1 MRFDSIRYVFVLLL
15 SAPFIWSCAAPETK
29 PATYETTEE
38 TESTG
43 DSAPAEV
50 VVEGR
55 ALKAEEIRPAAP
67 GVGPVAEET
76 AFAKPPPAAKEKKER
91 KERDKDYHFS
101 DEVVTGDLSKPEGEM
116 KKPEPASAPE
126 PRPSKSRRIR
136 PSSAGVKAGSADDNM
151 QFHAFLEFLD
161 ENGRL
166 GLECDVFERIVVSVK
181 DRAGL
186 PLADALVTVWD
197 GKKKLLQRRTYAD
210 GRALIFPS
218 ESKRLQG
225 QSVKVV
231 VRHGTREKEAFL
243 NASRKHRLDFK
254 FGFKRDEFQQV
265 PLDIAFIL
273 DTTGSMGDELQR
285 LKQTLEYIHFQTT
298 HLAPRPDVRFGMVL
312 FRDTTDDYRTRVMP
326 FTADVEQFARDLDKV
341 RAGGGGDNPED
352 VQEGLKDAMT
362 KLKWREK
369 GAKLAFLIG
378 DAPPHLDY
386 GQKYTYI
393 RAMRDA
399 AQKGIK
405 IATIGASGLD
415 TQGEL
420 VWRQIAQYTMA
431 PFVFLTYGESGD
443 SEGSPSTVSHHVG
456 SNWVAENLDAIIIR
470 MVKVELAHYSPKG
483 AQPREDFFVAENNP
497 DVAAAD
503 VLEDLFRQSVKQL
516 VDYCVLR
523 IDPRTPTVVLPI
535 KFKGKKLKVPSER
548 LENRLALSLVQSGKF
563 QLVEK
568 KDLPDLIKTLSDQY
582 SLKYDGDKVAEMGKL
597 IPAKLAVF
605 SHIGGG
611 DRNQVEMLIK
621 LVRLETGEIL
631 SLSLLKIEKTLLAR
645 K

>member
-1 MRFDSIRYVFVLLL
+1 M
-15 SAPFIWSCAAPETK
+15 
-29 PATYETTEE
+29 
-38 TESTG
+38 
-43 DSAPAEV
+43 
-50 VVEGR
+50 
-55 ALKAEEIRPAAP
+55 
-67 GVGPVAEET
+67 
-76 AFAKPPPAAKEKKER
+76 
-91 KERDKDYHFS
+91 
-101 DEVVTGDLSKPEGEM
+101 
-116 KKPEPASAPE
+116 
-126 PRPSKSRRIR
+126 
-136 PSSAGVKAGSADDNM
+136 
-151 QFHAFLEFLD
+151 
-161 ENGRL
+161 
-166 GLECDVFERIVVSVK
+166 
-181 DRAGL
+181 
-186 PLADALVTVWD
+186 
-197 GKKKLLQRRTYAD
+197 
-210 GRALIFPS
+210 IFPS
-218 ESKRLQG
+218 ESKALQG

-231 VRHGTREKEAFL
+231 VRYGTKEKESFL
-243 NASRKHRLDFK
+243 NASRKHRLNFK
-254 FGFKRDEFQQV
+254 FGFKRSEFQQV
-265 PLDIAFIL
+265 PLDVAFVL

-285 LKQTLEYIHFQTT
+285 LKKTLEYIHFQIN
-298 HLAPRPDVRFGMVL
+298 HLAPKPDVRFGIVL
-312 FRDTTDDYRTRVMP
+312 FRDTTDDYRTQVIA
-326 FTADVEQFARDLDKV
+326 FTSDVEQFARDLDKV

-362 KLKWREK
+362 KLKWRKK

-386 GQKYTYI
+386 GQKFTYVS
-393 RAMRDA
+393 AMREA
-399 AQKGIK
+399 AKKGIK
-405 IATIGASGLD
+405 IASIGASGLD

-443 SEGSPSTVSHHVG
+443 SEGSPSSVSHHVG

-483 AQPREDFFVAENNP
+483 AQPKEDFFVAAHNP
-497 DVAAAD
+497 KVASDD

-523 IDPRTPTVVLPI
+523 IEPRTPTVVLPI
-535 KFKGKKLKVPSER
+535 KYKGKKLKVPSQK

-605 SHIGGG
+605 THVGGG
-611 DRNQVEMLIK
+611 GKEKVEVMIK

-631 SLSLLKIEKTLLAR
+631 SLSLLKIEEKLLAAR
-645 K
+645 

>member
-1 MRFDSIRYVFVLLL
+1 MRSDFIRCFVLLL
-15 SAPFIWSCAAPETK
+15 AAVFICSCAAPGAK
-29 PATYETTEE
+29 PTSYETTEE
-38 TESTG
+38 G
-43 DSAPAEV
+43 D
-50 VVEGR
+50 
-55 ALKAEEIRPAAP
+55 AA
-67 GVGPVAEET
+67 
-76 AFAKPPPAAKEKKER
+76 
-91 KERDKDYHFS
+91 
-101 DEVVTGDLSKPEGEM
+101 DEVVAMTDSGKRPAEHSPRHKKEELEEEKTFAEPPPPPKDKDKKDTYHFEDDGVEGDLVKPGGEM
-116 KKPEPASAPE
+116 KEPPLKHKP
-126 PRPSKSRRIR
+126 RGRRIR
-136 PSSAGVKAGSADDNM
+136 PASAGVKAGSADDNM

-166 GLECDVFERIVVSVK
+166 GLECNVTERIIVSVK
-181 DRAGL
+181 DKAGL

-197 GKKKLLQRRTYAD
+197 GKEKLLERRTYAD
-210 GRALIFPS
+210 GRTMIFPS
-218 ESKRLQG
+218 ESKALQG

-231 VRHGTREKEAFL
+231 VRYGTKEKESFL
-243 NASRKHRLDFK
+243 NASRKHRLNFK
-254 FGFKRDEFQQV
+254 FGFKRSEFQQV
-265 PLDIAFIL
+265 PLDVAFVL

-285 LKQTLEYIHFQTT
+285 LKKTLEYIHFQIN
-298 HLAPRPDVRFGMVL
+298 HLAPKPDVRFGIVL
-312 FRDTTDDYRTRVMP
+312 FRDTTDDYRTQVIA
-326 FTADVEQFARDLDKV
+326 FTSDVEQFARDLDKV

-362 KLKWREK
+362 KLKWRKK

-386 GQKYTYI
+386 GQKFTYVS
-393 RAMRDA
+393 AMREA
-399 AQKGIK
+399 AKKGIK
-405 IATIGASGLD
+405 IASIGASGLD

-443 SEGSPSTVSHHVG
+443 SEGSPSSVSHHVG

-483 AQPREDFFVAENNP
+483 AQPKEDFFVAAHNP
-497 DVAAAD
+497 KVASDD

-523 IDPRTPTVVLPI
+523 IEPRTPTVVLPI
-535 KFKGKKLKVPSER
+535 KYKGKKLKVPSQK

-605 SHIGGG
+605 THVGGG
-611 DRNQVEMLIK
+611 GKEKVEVMIK

-631 SLSLLKIEKTLLAR
+631 SLSLLKIEEKLLAAR
-645 K
+645 